1 MTKQM
6 NEQDH
11 QLHCRFILEL
21 GKALGLSH
29 NTMATGAVY
38 FHRFYMFHNFQ
49 DFPKYVSSFRIGMSS
64 KASIKLLNRRFE
76 GNTSSSVNAVGTQ
89 LPETW

>member
-1 MTKQM
+1 M
-6 NEQDH
+6 
-11 QLHCRFILEL
+11 EL

-49 DFPKYVSSFRIGMSS
+49 DFPKYVSSYTCAIRC
-64 KASIKLLNRRFE
+64 IKC
-76 GNTSSSVNAVGTQ
+76 
-89 LPETW
+89 

>member
-1 MTKQM
+1 M
-6 NEQDH
+6 
-11 QLHCRFILEL
+11 QLNDENQPFNRFILEL

-49 DFPKYVSSFRIGMSS
+49 DFPKYVSLLRDYSFCAKTCVKFWMPKGWH
-64 KASIKLLNRRFE
+64 
-76 GNTSSSVNAVGTQ
+76 
-89 LPETW
+89 ETFK